1 MLLARR
7 NNNSDWLSNF
17 FDDAFFNTELMPRMN
32 ATAPAINVKETE
44 KAYQME
50 IAAPGLKKEQVRI
63 NIDNDGNLNVAIEN
77 KMEHKDEDKHEHYL
91 RREFSYSNYQQS
103 YTLPEDADREKIS
116 AKVADGVLEVE
127 IPKLAPKEEAK
138 ATKNIEVK

>member
-17 FDDAFFNTELMPRMN
+17 FDDAFFNTDLMPRMN

-44 KAYQME
+44 KGYEME
-50 IAAPGLKKEQVRI
+50 VAAPGLKKEWVRI

-116 AKVADGVLEVE
+116 AKVENGVLTVN

>member
-17 FDDAFFNTELMPRMN
+17 FDDAFFN
-32 ATAPAINVKETE
+32 
-44 KAYQME
+44 
-50 IAAPGLKKEQVRI
+50 
-63 NIDNDGNLNVAIEN
+63 
-77 KMEHKDEDKHEHYL
+77 
-91 RREFSYSNYQQS
+91 
-103 YTLPEDADREKIS
+103 TLPEDADREKIS

>member
-17 FDDAFFNTELMPRMN
+17 FDDAFFNTDMMPRMN

-50 IAAPGLKKEQVRI
+50 IAAPGL
-63 NIDNDGNLNVAIEN
+63 
-77 KMEHKDEDKHEHYL
+77 
-91 RREFSYSNYQQS
+91 
-103 YTLPEDADREKIS
+103 
-116 AKVADGVLEVE
+116 
-127 IPKLAPKEEAK
+127 EEGMGSHQHR
-138 ATKNIEVK
+138 

>member
-17 FDDAFFNTELMPRMN
+17 FDDAFLNTDMMPRMN

-50 IAAPGLKKEQVRI
+50 
-63 NIDNDGNLNVAIEN
+63 
-77 KMEHKDEDKHEHYL
+77 
-91 RREFSYSNYQQS
+91 
-103 YTLPEDADREKIS
+103 DRKS
-116 AKVADGVLEVE
+116 VV
-127 IPKLAPKEEAK
+127 
-138 ATKNIEVK
+138 